1 MKNWISAFRL
11 RTLPLA
17 TSGIILGGAL
27 AEFRHLEIMF
37 LLILTTTLLQI
48 CSNLA
53 NDLGDY
59 EKGADT
65 NRKGEKRMVSEGL
78 ISPKA
83 MKMGVGIAAALGLI
97 AGTSAV
103 WFSPA
108 DPLVKAG
115 IFVLG
120 ICSIIA
126 AITYTMG
133 KISYGYRGLGD
144 VFVVIFF
151 GLVPVITTKLL
162 LGATFSYFDLLPSFA
177 LGLLA
182 SSVLNVNNIRDLNQ
196 DEATGKRT
204 IAVRLGAE
212 NARNYHACL
221 VSFPF
226 LLVSGY
232 FIHLEHFHIIIALPL
247 LSLAL
252 LLPSAI
258 KVLNNRDEVILDG
271 QLKFHALGATLF
283 AILVSVA
290 IYYA

>member
-27 AEFRHLEIMF
+27 ADFRFPSIIL

-53 NDLGDY
+53 NDLGDF
-59 EKGADT
+59 EKGADK

-83 MKMGVGIAAALGLI
+83 MKMAVGISAVLGLI
-97 AGTSAV
+97 AGSCAV

-151 GLVPVITTKLL
+151 GLVPVVTTKLL
-162 LGATFSYFDLLPSFA
+162 LGATFSYYDLLPALA
-177 LGLLA
+177 LGSLA
-182 SSVLNVNNIRDLNQ
+182 SSVLSVNNIRDLKQ
-196 DEATGKRT
+196 DKSTGKKT
-204 IAVRLGAE
+204 IAVRLGPE
-212 NARNYHACL
+212 KARNYHACL
-221 VSFPF
+221 ISFPF
-226 LLVSGY
+226 LLVAGY
-232 FIHLEHFHIIIALPL
+232 FMHTEQFNILVALPL
-247 LSLAL
+247 ISLVL
-252 LLPSAI
+252 ILPSAL
-258 KVLNNRDEVILDG
+258 KVLNNDDEILLDA

-283 AILVSVA
+283 AILLSVA
-290 IYYA
+290 IHYA